1 VSAGQVALSH
11 LERLRRWRGS
21 GVTPAAEISH
31 YDCKDAHGKDV
42 RVYVYAESWGRVE
55 PSLEEKFVTEA
66 QQLHDV
72 SDHFSPIRL
81 SRLRREQVQ
90 SQTTE

>member
-1 VSAGQVALSH
+1 MSH
-11 LERLRRWRGS
+11 LERLRRWRGA

-31 YDCKDAHGKDV
+31 YDCKDAYGQNV

-55 PSLEEKFVTEA
+55 PTAEAAFIAEA

-72 SDHFSPIRL
+72 SGSSL
-81 SRLRREQVQ
+81 SMQLSLPMATNRVPRTQEQ
-90 SQTTE
+90 S